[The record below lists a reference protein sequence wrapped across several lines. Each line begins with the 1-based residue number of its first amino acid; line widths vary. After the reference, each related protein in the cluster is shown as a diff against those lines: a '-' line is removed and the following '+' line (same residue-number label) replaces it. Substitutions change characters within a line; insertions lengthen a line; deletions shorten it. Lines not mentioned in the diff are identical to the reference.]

1 MRGEKSL
8 TKRFIGQNVVR
19 FRSQRSFYGVSE
31 NSDQFTQDLTASQN
45 SLYGYILSLLPD
57 RAAAQDVL
65 QEVSVTAWQKRAD
78 FQPGTSFFAWASK
91 IAYFHVLSHRRKMS
105 RDRLVFDD
113 EVLDY
118 LAERQ
123 LEREEEVSRRGLAL
137 KSCLEKLPAAQKQL
151 VEQRYAGG
159 GSVQDIAA
167 KEGKSVGAIS
177 QTLYRI
183 REALLKCVQQ
193 HLAEEEL
200 A

>member
-1 MRGEKSL
+1 MPDD
-8 TKRFIGQNVVR
+8 
-19 FRSQRSFYGVSE
+19 
-31 NSDQFTQDLTASQN
+31 SDQFIQDLTASQN

-57 RAAAQDVL
+57 RSVAQDIL

-78 FQPGTSFFAWASK
+78 FTAGTSFFAWASK

-113 EVLDY
+113 DVLDY

-123 LEREEEVSRRGLAL
+123 VERATEVDRRAQAL
-137 KSCLEKLPAAQKQL
+137 KDCLEKLPAAQKQL
-151 VEQRYAGG
+151 VEQRYAPG
-159 GSVQDIAA
+159 GSVQDIATKA
-167 KEGKSVGAIS
+167 GKSVGAIS

-183 REALLKCVQQ
+183 RETLLKCVEQN
-193 HLAEEEL
+193 LAAEEL

>member
-1 MRGEKSL
+1 MPDD
-8 TKRFIGQNVVR
+8 
-19 FRSQRSFYGVSE
+19 
-31 NSDQFTQDLTASQN
+31 SDQFIQDLTASQN

-57 RAAAQDVL
+57 RSVAQDIL

-78 FQPGTSFFAWASK
+78 FTAGTSFFAWASK

-113 EVLDY
+113 DVLDY

-123 LEREEEVSRRGLAL
+123 LEREEEVNRRAVAL
-137 KSCLEKLPAAQKQL
+137 KACLEKLPAAQKQL
-151 VEQRYAGG
+151 VEQRYAPG

-167 KEGKSVGAIS
+167 KAGKSVGAIS

-183 REALLKCVQQ
+183 REALMKCVEQTV
-193 HLAEEEL
+193 ATEEP

>member
-1 MRGEKSL
+1 MSDD
-8 TKRFIGQNVVR
+8 
-19 FRSQRSFYGVSE
+19 
-31 NSDQFTQDLTASQN
+31 SDQFIQDLTASQN

-57 RAAAQDVL
+57 RSVAQDIL

-78 FQPGTSFFAWASK
+78 FAAGTSFFAWASK

-113 EVLDY
+113 DVLDY

-123 LEREEEVSRRGLAL
+123 VERAAEVDRRAL
-137 KSCLEKLPAAQKQL
+137 VLKNCLEKLPAAQKQL
-151 VEQRYAGG
+151 VEQRYAPG
-159 GSVQDIAA
+159 GSVQDIASKA
-167 KEGKSVGAIS
+167 GKSVGAIS

-183 REALLKCVQQ
+183 RETLMKCVEQN
-193 HLAEEEL
+193 LAAEEL

>member
-1 MRGEKSL
+1 MGRHKTFS
-8 TKRFIGQNVVR
+8 VVT
-19 FRSQRSFYGVSE
+19 
-31 NSDQFTQDLTASQN
+31 NDSDQFIQDLTASQN

-123 LEREEEVSRRGLAL
+123 MEREEEVSRRGLAL
-137 KSCLEKLPAAQKQL
+137 KSCLEKLPATQKQL
-151 VEQRYAGG
+151 VEQRYATG

-167 KEGKSVGAIS
+167 REGKSVGAIS

-183 REALLKCVQQ
+183 REALLRCVEQ

>member
-1 MRGEKSL
+1 MEPIL
-8 TKRFIGQNVVR
+8 NQIEVR
-19 FRSQRSFYGVSE
+19 FSSLRSFYLVSE
-31 NSDQFTQDLTASQN
+31 NSDQFIQDLTASQN

-57 RAAAQDVL
+57 RTAAQDVL
-65 QEVSVTAWQKRAD
+65 QEVSLTAWQKRSD
-78 FQPGTSFFAWASK
+78 FTAGTSFFAWVSK

-105 RDRLVFDD
+105 RDRLVFGD
-113 EVLDY
+113 EVLDF

-151 VEQRYAGG
+151 VEQRYTEGVR
-159 GSVQDIAA
+159 VQEIAA
-167 KEGKSVGAIS
+167 REGKSVGAIS

-183 REALLKCVQQ
+183 REVLLKCVEQN
-193 HLAEEEL
+193 LAEGEP

>member
-1 MRGEKSL
+1 MP
-8 TKRFIGQNVVR
+8 
-19 FRSQRSFYGVSE
+19 E
-31 NSDQFTQDLTASQN
+31 NSDQFVQELTASQN

-65 QEVSVTAWQKRAD
+65 QEVSLTAWQKRAD
-78 FQPGTSFFAWASK
+78 FTPGSSFFAWASK

-123 LEREEEVSRRGLAL
+123 AERVDEMDRRGMAL
-137 KSCLEKLPAAQKQL
+137 KNCLAKLPAGHKEL
-151 VEQRYAGG
+151 IEQRYAKG
-159 GSVQDIAA
+159 GSVQHIA
-167 KEGKSVGAIS
+167 ETQGKSVGAIS

-183 REALLKCVQQ
+183 REALLKCVEQN
-193 HLAEEEL
+193 LAREDF

>member
-1 MRGEKSL
+1 MP
-8 TKRFIGQNVVR
+8 
-19 FRSQRSFYGVSE
+19 E
-31 NSDQFTQDLTASQN
+31 NSDQFVQELTASQN

-65 QEVSVTAWQKRAD
+65 QEVSLTAWQKRAD
-78 FQPGTSFFAWASK
+78 FTPGTSFFAWASK

-123 LEREEEVSRRGLAL
+123 AERDDEMDRRGMAL
-137 KSCLEKLPAAQKQL
+137 KNCLAKLPVGQKEL
-151 VEQRYAGG
+151 IEQRYAKG
-159 GSVQDIAA
+159 GSVQHIA
-167 KEGKSVGAIS
+167 ETQGKSVGAIS

-183 REALLKCVQQ
+183 REALLKCVEQN
-193 HLAEEEL
+193 LAQEDF

>member
-1 MRGEKSL
+1 MRFL
-8 TKRFIGQNVVR
+8 PL
-19 FRSQRSFYGVSE
+19 RSFSLVTGE
-31 NSDQFTQDLTASQN
+31 SDQFIQELTASQN

-57 RAAAQDVL
+57 RVAAQDVL

-123 LEREEEVSRRGLAL
+123 IEREEEVSRRGMAL
-137 KSCLEKLPAAQKQL
+137 KGCLEKLPAGQRTL
-151 VEQRYAGG
+151 IEQRYATG
-159 GSVQDIAA
+159 GSVQDIAV

-183 REALLKCVQQ
+183 REALLRCVEQ

>member
-1 MRGEKSL
+1 MSD
-8 TKRFIGQNVVR
+8 T
-19 FRSQRSFYGVSE
+19 
-31 NSDQFTQDLTASQN
+31 SDQFVQDLTASQN

-57 RAAAQDVL
+57 RSVAQDVL

-78 FQPGTSFFAWASK
+78 FMPGTSFFAWVSK

-113 EVLDY
+113 DVLDY

-123 LEREEEVSRRGLAL
+123 LEREDEVSRRGLAL
-137 KSCLEKLPAAQKQL
+137 KDCLEKLPAEQRRL
-151 VEQRYAGG
+151 VEQRYAKG
-159 GSVQDIAA
+159 GSVQRIA
-167 KEGKSVGAIS
+167 EEHGKSVGAVS

-183 REALLKCVQQ
+183 REALMKCVEQT
-193 HLAEEEL
+193 LAREDF